1 MASRTKT
8 RKSKGKI
15 SKTNIKPRLTK
26 RNKKYQKKMLL
37 EEQLSKNMIKQ
48 MSEKTPVVSMGHGIK
63 LLSKSKKNLRK
74 GNMSNAVASLITAVA
89 VLSATGP
96 FSRHPSVK
104 EQRISKAYEG
114 RWTGDP
120 EELMKWH
127 VDEQYRPKLKT
138 RVKKT
143 KKSKT
148 VKRKVKSDK
157 TKTRKTK
164 K

>member
-1 MASRTKT
+1 MATRIKTKKNKNRIT
-8 RKSKGKI
+8 KKNKLRS
-15 SKTNIKPRLTK
+15 TK
-26 RNKKYQKKMLL
+26 RNKKYHKKLLL

-48 MSEKTPVVSMGHGIK
+48 ISEKTPVVSMGHGIK
-63 LLSKSKKNLRK
+63 LLSKSKRNLRK

-96 FSRHPSVK
+96 FSRHPNVK
-104 EQRISKAYEG
+104 ESRVSKPYEG

-127 VDEQYRPKLKT
+127 IDEQYRPKLKT
-138 RVKKT
+138 KKM

-148 VKRKVKSDK
+148 MKNKLKSKKRKTMKH
-157 TKTRKTK
+157 K